1 MKKLVTID
9 KRKEFLMKHNEVDVL
24 LINLKFERT
33 KGYSVDNYN
42 YSFCFCLIIYS
53 KSSFEIPKFGYYK
66 NYINDLYS
74 VEKYYNEI
82 LNLSFIFI
90 RDRGNYNYLWV
101 NSIKNDNLKDCL
113 YKIED
118 FKKEIIEQTLL
129 KKQTLLDTLN
139 LITI

>member
-33 KGYSVDNYN
+33 KGNSVDNYN
-42 YSFCFCLIIYS
+42 YSF
-53 KSSFEIPKFGYYK
+53 YK
-66 NYINDLYS
+66 NYIDDLYS

>member
-1 MKKLVTID
+1 MKKIETID

-42 YSFCFCLIIYS
+42 YSF
-53 KSSFEIPKFGYYK
+53 YK

>member
-1 MKKLVTID
+1 MKKIVTID

-24 LINLKFERT
+24 LINLKFERI

-42 YSFCFCLIIYS
+42 YSF
-53 KSSFEIPKFGYYK
+53 YK

>member
-1 MKKLVTID
+1 MKKIETID

-24 LINLKFERT
+24 LINLKFKRI

-42 YSFCFCLIIYS
+42 YSF
-53 KSSFEIPKFGYYK
+53 YK

-101 NSIKNDNLKDCL
+101 NSIKSDNLKDCL

-118 FKKEIIEQTLL
+118 FKKLIIEQTLL
-129 KKQTLLDTLN
+129 KKQTLLDSLN